1 MTMLEGEPCLA
12 QRASVERS
20 AEPEEEHRVVGVVAT
35 GSRFQR
41 DLAEPVALAPGG
53 RDHAVCAHRTGRPSR
68 LAQSPAVS
76 TSAGVSYEQAL
87 AALRPLWEDA
97 LERPVT
103 DEDDDFFELGGDS
116 ILALSVAGRAA
127 RTGLSLPRTAV
138 LRRPT
143 LRLLA
148 EAVVDPRL
156 FALD

>member
-1 MTMLEGEPCLA
+1 
-12 QRASVERS
+12 
-20 AEPEEEHRVVGVVAT
+20 VAT
-35 GSRFQR
+35 GA
-41 DLAEPVALAPGG
+41 D
-53 RDHAVCAHRTGRPSR
+53 
-68 LAQSPAVS
+68 
-76 TSAGVSYEQAL
+76 VSYEQAL

>member
-1 MTMLEGEPCLA
+1 
-12 QRASVERS
+12 V
-20 AEPEEEHRVVGVVAT
+20 
-35 GSRFQR
+35 
-41 DLAEPVALAPGG
+41 
-53 RDHAVCAHRTGRPSR
+53 
-68 LAQSPAVS
+68 AQSPAVA
-76 TSAGVSYEQAL
+76 TGARLSYEEAL
-87 AALRPLWEDA
+87 ATLRALWEDA

-103 DEDDDFFELGGDS
+103 DDDDFFELGGDS

-127 RTGLSLPRTAV
+127 QTGLSLPRTAV